1 MRLKNG
7 EVCLDWPL
15 ANHIL
20 TQGWFY
26 NDGSTHQ
33 AIDMRAL
40 VGTPVMAA
48 EDGTVEIVYHWN
60 GKRTQ
65 GDTNSYGNMVKIRH
79 ANWNGG
85 TVHTLYAH
93 LNSITVKQGQVVKT
107 GEIIGYSGNTGNS
120 FGAHLHFEVR
130 WKNKR
135 TNPLVWLDD
144 DFTKAT
150 DKVFTFRTGEH
161 SVDRS
166 VGEADKPAGSN
177 TQPADTAETELWGI
191 DVSSYQGNIN
201 WRKVAAAGVKFAMLR
216 VVSTNKNGIYVDPT
230 FEQNYKGAKE
240 NGIPVGVY
248 FFTYAQDEETQ
259 NKEMTMMFD
268 ALKGKTLEYPVALDI
283 EDKNTASIGKDKLT
297 TLVKRGLDIIDQKG
311 YNPMLYTYT
320 NYKASYL
327 DMGQLAAYDLWLADY
342 RSSYNG
348 KGKAQMWQYSSAGN
362 VAGINGKVDVNYC
375 YKKYVGESAAKPST
389 PAQPAAP
396 QKAIIFKPGRWN
408 VRKGPGTEYASVGVI
423 QSPDSKTG
431 KVVTIG
437 YDAIVNGWFK
447 TVYGYIGPGAVASHT

>member
-107 GEIIGYSGNTGNS
+107 GEVIGYSGNTGNS

-135 TNPLVWLDD
+135 TNPLVWLDN
-144 DFTKAT
+144 DFTKAS

-166 VGEADKPAGSN
+166 VGESEKPASAN
-177 TQPADTAETELWGI
+177 VRPADTVETELWGI
-191 DVSSYQGNIN
+191 DVSKYQGNIN

-216 VVSTNKNGIYVDPT
+216 VVSTNKEGLYVDPT

-248 FFTYAQDEETQ
+248 LFTYAQNEAEQNEELRL
-259 NKEMTMMFD
+259 MFET
-268 ALKGKTLEYPVALDI
+268 LKGKTLEYPVALDV
-283 EDKNTASIGKDKLT
+283 EDVNTASIGKDKLT
-297 TLVKRGLDIIDQKG
+297 ALTKRGLDIIAQTG
-311 YNPMLYTYT
+311 YKPILYTGT
-320 NYKASYL
+320 NYKANYL
-327 DMGQLAAYDLWLADY
+327 DMTKLANYDLWLADC
-342 RSSYNG
+342 RTSYNG
-348 KGKAQMWQYSSAGN
+348 KGKSQMWQYSQEN
-362 VAGINGKVDVNYC
+362 IAGINGKCDVDYC
-375 YKKYVGESAAKPST
+375 YKKYYEGTTAKPAVT
-389 PAQPAAP
+389 EQP
-396 QKAIIFKPGRWN
+396 KSKIIVFKPGRWN
-408 VRKGPGTEYASVGVI
+408 VRKGPGMEYASVGLI
-423 QSPDSKTG
+423 QSPDANSG

-437 YDAIVNGWFK
+437 YEEIVGGWFK
-447 TVYGYIGPGAVASHT
+447 TVYGYVGPSAVASHT

>member
-107 GEIIGYSGNTGNS
+107 GEVIGYSGNTGNS

-135 TNPLVWLDD
+135 TNPLVWLDN
-144 DFTKAT
+144 DFTT
-150 DKVFTFRTGEH
+150 TSDKVFTFRTGEH

-166 VGEADKPAGSN
+166 VGESEKPVSAN
-177 TQPADTAETELWGI
+177 VQPADTVETELWGI
-191 DVSSYQGNIN
+191 DVSKYQGNIN

-216 VVSTNKNGIYVDPT
+216 VVSTNKEGLYVDPT

-248 FFTYAQDEETQ
+248 LFTYAQNEAEQDEELRL
-259 NKEMTMMFD
+259 MFET
-268 ALKGKTLEYPVALDI
+268 LKGKKLEYPVALDV
-283 EDKNTASIGKDKLT
+283 EDVNTASIGKDKLT
-297 TLVKRGLDIIDQKG
+297 ALTKRGLDIIAQTG
-311 YNPMLYTYT
+311 YKPILYTGT
-320 NYKASYL
+320 NYKANYL
-327 DMGQLAAYDLWLADY
+327 DMTKLASYDLWLADC
-342 RSSYNG
+342 RTSYNG
-348 KGKAQMWQYSSAGN
+348 KGKSQMWQYSQEN
-362 VAGINGKVDVNYC
+362 IAGINGKCVVDYC
-375 YKKYVGESAAKPST
+375 YKKYYEGTTAKPAVT
-389 PAQPAAP
+389 EQP
-396 QKAIIFKPGRWN
+396 KSKIIVFKPGRWN
-408 VRKGPGTEYASVGVI
+408 VRKGPGMEYASVGLI
-423 QSPDSKTG
+423 QSPDANSG

-437 YDAIVNGWFK
+437 YEEIVGGWFK
-447 TVYGYIGPGAVASHT
+447 TVYGYVGPSAVASHT

>member
-107 GEIIGYSGNTGNS
+107 GEVIGYSGNTGNS

-135 TNPLVWLDD
+135 TNPLVWLDN
-144 DFTKAT
+144 DFTTAS

-166 VGEADKPAGSN
+166 VGESDKPASAN
-177 TQPADTAETELWGI
+177 VQPADTVETELWGI
-191 DVSSYQGNIN
+191 DVSRYQGNIN

-216 VVSTNKNGIYVDPT
+216 IVSTNKEGLYVDPT

-248 FFTYAQDEETQ
+248 LFTYAQNEAEQDEELRL
-259 NKEMTMMFD
+259 MFET
-268 ALKGKTLEYPVALDI
+268 LKGKTLEYPVALDV
-283 EDKNTASIGKDKLT
+283 EDVNTASIGKDKLT
-297 TLVKRGLDIIDQKG
+297 ALTKRGLDIIAQTG
-311 YNPMLYTYT
+311 YKPILYTGT
-320 NYKASYL
+320 NYKANYL
-327 DMGQLAAYDLWLADY
+327 DMTKLASYDLWLSDC
-342 RSSYNG
+342 RTNYNG
-348 KGKAQMWQYSSAGN
+348 KGKSQIWQYSQEN
-362 VAGINGKVDVNYC
+362 IAGINGKCDVDYC
-375 YKKYVGESAAKPST
+375 YKKYYEGTTAKP
-389 PAQPAAP
+389 AVAEQP
-396 QKAIIFKPGRWN
+396 KSKIIVFKPGRWN
-408 VRKGPGTEYASVGVI
+408 VRKGPGMEYASVGLI
-423 QSPDSKTG
+423 QSPDANSG

-437 YDAIVNGWFK
+437 YEEIVGGWFK
-447 TVYGYIGPGAVASHT
+447 TVYGYVGPSAVASHT

>member
-65 GDTNSYGNMVKIRH
+65 GDTNSYGTMVKIRH

-107 GEIIGYSGNTGNS
+107 GEVIGYSGNTGNS

-135 TNPLVWLDD
+135 TNPLVWLDN
-144 DFTKAT
+144 DFTTAS

-166 VGEADKPAGSN
+166 VGESEKPASAN
-177 TQPADTAETELWGI
+177 VQPADTVETELWGI
-191 DVSSYQGNIN
+191 DVSRYQGNIN

-216 VVSTNKNGIYVDPT
+216 IVSTNKEGLYVDPT

-248 FFTYAQDEETQ
+248 LFTYAQNEAEQDEELRL
-259 NKEMTMMFD
+259 MFET
-268 ALKGKTLEYPVALDI
+268 LKGKTLEYPVALDV
-283 EDKNTASIGKDKLT
+283 EDVNTASIGKDKLT
-297 TLVKRGLDIIDQKG
+297 ALTKRGLDIIAQTG
-311 YNPMLYTYT
+311 YKPILYTGT
-320 NYKASYL
+320 NYKANYL
-327 DMGQLAAYDLWLADY
+327 DMTKLASYDLWLSDC
-342 RSSYNG
+342 RTNYNG
-348 KGKAQMWQYSSAGN
+348 KGKSQIWQYSQEN
-362 VAGINGKVDVNYC
+362 IAGINGKCDVDYC
-375 YKKYVGESAAKPST
+375 YKKYYEGAAAKP
-389 PAQPAAP
+389 AVAEQP
-396 QKAIIFKPGRWN
+396 KSKIIVFKPGRWN
-408 VRKGPGTEYASVGVI
+408 VRKGPGMEYASVGLI
-423 QSPDSKTG
+423 QSPDANSG

-437 YDAIVNGWFK
+437 YEEIVGGWFK
-447 TVYGYIGPGAVASHT
+447 TVYGYVGPSAVASHT

>member
-107 GEIIGYSGNTGNS
+107 GEVIGYSGNTGNS

-135 TNPLVWLDD
+135 TNPLVWLDN
-144 DFTKAT
+144 DFTTAS

-166 VGEADKPAGSN
+166 VGESDKPASAN
-177 TQPADTAETELWGI
+177 VQPADTVETELWGI
-191 DVSSYQGNIN
+191 DVSRYQGNIN

-216 VVSTNKNGIYVDPT
+216 IVSTNKEGLYVDPT

-240 NGIPVGVY
+240 NCIPVGVY
-248 FFTYAQDEETQ
+248 LFTYAQNEAEQDEELRL
-259 NKEMTMMFD
+259 MFET
-268 ALKGKTLEYPVALDI
+268 LKGKTLEYPVALDV
-283 EDKNTASIGKDKLT
+283 EDVNTASIGKDKLT
-297 TLVKRGLDIIDQKG
+297 ALTKRGLDIIAQTG
-311 YNPMLYTYT
+311 YKPILYTGT
-320 NYKASYL
+320 NYKANYL
-327 DMGQLAAYDLWLADY
+327 DMTKLASYDLWLADC
-342 RSSYNG
+342 RTSYNG
-348 KGKAQMWQYSSAGN
+348 KGKSQMWQYSQEN
-362 VAGINGKVDVNYC
+362 IAGINGKCDVDYC
-375 YKKYVGESAAKPST
+375 YKKYYEGAATKPAVT
-389 PAQPAAP
+389 EQP
-396 QKAIIFKPGRWN
+396 KSKIIVFKPGRWN
-408 VRKGPGTEYASVGVI
+408 VRKGPGMEYASVGLI
-423 QSPDSKTG
+423 QSPDANSG

-437 YDAIVNGWFK
+437 YEEIVGGWFK
-447 TVYGYIGPGAVASHT
+447 TVYGYVGPSAVASHT

>member
-107 GEIIGYSGNTGNS
+107 GEVIGYSGNTGNS

-135 TNPLVWLDD
+135 TNPLVWLDN
-144 DFTKAT
+144 DFTTAN

-166 VGEADKPAGSN
+166 VGESEKPASAN
-177 TQPADTAETELWGI
+177 VQPADTVETELWGI
-191 DVSSYQGNIN
+191 DVSKYQGNIN

-216 VVSTNKNGIYVDPT
+216 VVSTNKEGLYVDPT

-248 FFTYAQDEETQ
+248 LFTYAQNEAEQNEELRL
-259 NKEMTMMFD
+259 MFET
-268 ALKGKTLEYPVALDI
+268 LKGKTLEYPVALDV
-283 EDKNTASIGKDKLT
+283 EDVNTASIGKDKLT
-297 TLVKRGLDIIDQKG
+297 ALTKRGLDIIAQTG
-311 YNPMLYTYT
+311 YKPILYTGT
-320 NYKASYL
+320 NYKANYL
-327 DMGQLAAYDLWLADY
+327 DMTKLASYDLWLADC
-342 RSSYNG
+342 RTSYNG
-348 KGKAQMWQYSSAGN
+348 KGKSQMWQYSQEN
-362 VAGINGKVDVNYC
+362 IAGINGKCDVDYC
-375 YKKYVGESAAKPST
+375 YKKYYEGTTAKPAVT
-389 PAQPAAP
+389 EQP
-396 QKAIIFKPGRWN
+396 KSKIIVFKPGRWN
-408 VRKGPGTEYASVGVI
+408 VRKGPGMEYASVGLI
-423 QSPDSKTG
+423 QSPDANSG

-437 YDAIVNGWFK
+437 YEEIVGGWFK
-447 TVYGYIGPGAVASHT
+447 TVYGYVGPSAVASHT

>member
-107 GEIIGYSGNTGNS
+107 GEVIGYSGNTGNS

-135 TNPLVWLDD
+135 TNPLVWLDN
-144 DFTKAT
+144 DFTTAS

-166 VGEADKPAGSN
+166 VGESEKPASAN
-177 TQPADTAETELWGI
+177 VQPADTVETELWGI
-191 DVSSYQGNIN
+191 DVSKYQGNIN

-216 VVSTNKNGIYVDPT
+216 VVSTNKEGLYVDPT

-248 FFTYAQDEETQ
+248 LFTYAQNEAEQNEELRL
-259 NKEMTMMFD
+259 MFET
-268 ALKGKTLEYPVALDI
+268 LKGKTLEYPVALDV
-283 EDKNTASIGKDKLT
+283 EDVNTASIGKDKLT
-297 TLVKRGLDIIDQKG
+297 ALTKRGLDIIAQTG
-311 YNPMLYTYT
+311 YKPILYTGT
-320 NYKASYL
+320 NYKANYL
-327 DMGQLAAYDLWLADY
+327 DMTKLASYDLWLADC
-342 RSSYNG
+342 RTSYNG
-348 KGKAQMWQYSSAGN
+348 KGKSQMWQYSQEN
-362 VAGINGKVDVNYC
+362 IAGINGKCDVDYC
-375 YKKYVGESAAKPST
+375 YKKYYEGTTAKPAVTEQLKS
-389 PAQPAAP
+389 
-396 QKAIIFKPGRWN
+396 KIIVFKPGRWN
-408 VRKGPGTEYASVGVI
+408 VRKGPGMEYASVGLI
-423 QSPDSKTG
+423 QSPDANSG

-437 YDAIVNGWFK
+437 YEEIVGGWFK
-447 TVYGYIGPGAVASHT
+447 TVYGYVGPSAVASHT

>member
-107 GEIIGYSGNTGNS
+107 GEVIGYSGNTGNS

-135 TNPLVWLDD
+135 TNPLVWLDN
-144 DFTKAT
+144 DFTTAS

-166 VGEADKPAGSN
+166 VGESEKPASAN
-177 TQPADTAETELWGI
+177 VQPADTVETELWGI
-191 DVSSYQGNIN
+191 DVSKYQGNIN

-216 VVSTNKNGIYVDPT
+216 VVSTNKEGLYVDQT

-248 FFTYAQDEETQ
+248 LFTYAQNESEQNEELHL
-259 NKEMTMMFD
+259 MFET
-268 ALKGKTLEYPVALDI
+268 LKGKTLEYPVALDV
-283 EDKNTASIGKDKLT
+283 EDVNTASIGKDKLT
-297 TLVKRGLDIIDQKG
+297 ALTKRGLDIIAQTG
-311 YNPMLYTYT
+311 YKPILYTGT
-320 NYKASYL
+320 NYKANYL
-327 DMGQLAAYDLWLADY
+327 DMTKLASYDLWLADC
-342 RSSYNG
+342 RTSYNG
-348 KGKAQMWQYSSAGN
+348 KGKSQMWQYSQEN
-362 VAGINGKVDVNYC
+362 IAGINGKCDVDYC
-375 YKKYVGESAAKPST
+375 YKKYYEGTTAKPAVT
-389 PAQPAAP
+389 EQP
-396 QKAIIFKPGRWN
+396 KSKIIVFKPGRWN
-408 VRKGPGTEYASVGVI
+408 VRKGPGMEYASVGLI
-423 QSPDSKTG
+423 QSPDANSG
-431 KVVTIG
+431 KIVTIG
-437 YDAIVNGWFK
+437 YEEIVGGWFK
-447 TVYGYIGPGAVASHT
+447 TVYGYVGPGAVASHT

>member
-7 EVCLDWPL
+7 EVCLGWPL
-15 ANHIL
+15 SQHIL
-20 TQGWFY
+20 TQGWYY
-26 NDGSTHQ
+26 NDGSLHQ
-33 AIDMRAL
+33 AIDMRAI

-85 TVHTLYAH
+85 TLHTLYAH
-93 LNSITVKQGQVVKT
+93 LNSINVKQGQVVKT
-107 GEIIGYSGNTGNS
+107 GEVIGYSGNTGNS

-135 TNPLVWLDD
+135 TNPLVWLDNN
-144 DFTKAT
+144 FTTAT

-161 SVDRS
+161 SVDKS
-166 VGEADKPAGSN
+166 VGESDKPASAN
-177 TQPADTAETELWGI
+177 KQPADSAAVELWGI
-191 DVSSYQGNIN
+191 DVSRYQGNIN

-216 VVSTNKNGIYVDPT
+216 AVSTNKNGIYIDPT
-230 FEQNYKGAKE
+230 FEQNYKGARE

-248 FFTYAQDEETQ
+248 FFTYAQDEATQ
-259 NKEMTMMFD
+259 NKEFEMLFK
-268 ALKGKTLEYPVALDI
+268 ALDGKTLQYPVALDI

-297 TLVKRGLDIIDQKG
+297 ALVKRGLDIIDQRG
-311 YNPMLYTYT
+311 YKPMLYTYT
-320 NYKASYL
+320 NYKAAYL
-327 DMGQLAAYDLWLADY
+327 DMTKLAAYDLWLADY
-342 RSSYNG
+342 RNG
-348 KGKAQMWQYSSAGN
+348 VNQKGKCQMWQYSSKGA
-362 VAGINGKVDVNYC
+362 VAGIAGDCDMNWC
-375 YKKYVGESAAKPST
+375 YKAYVGETAGVST
-389 PAQPAAP
+389 PKPA
-396 QKAIIFKPGRWN
+396 QKAIVFKAGRWN

-423 QSPDSKTG
+423 ASPDAKTG

-437 YDAIVNGWFK
+437 YSDIVNGWYK
-447 TVYGYIGPGAVASHT
+447 TLYGYVGPAAVASHT

>member
-107 GEIIGYSGNTGNS
+107 GEVIGYSGNTGNS

-135 TNPLVWLDD
+135 TNPLVWLDN
-144 DFTKAT
+144 DFITAS

-166 VGEADKPAGSN
+166 VGESEKPASAN
-177 TQPADTAETELWGI
+177 VQPADTVETELWGI
-191 DVSSYQGNIN
+191 DVSKYQGNIN

-216 VVSTNKNGIYVDPT
+216 VVSTNKEGLYVDPT

-248 FFTYAQDEETQ
+248 LFTYAQNEAEQDEELRL
-259 NKEMTMMFD
+259 MFET
-268 ALKGKTLEYPVALDI
+268 LKGKTLEYPVALDV
-283 EDKNTASIGKDKLT
+283 EDVNTASIGKDKLT
-297 TLVKRGLDIIDQKG
+297 ALTKRGLDIIAQTG
-311 YNPMLYTYT
+311 YKPILYTGT
-320 NYKASYL
+320 NYKANYL
-327 DMGQLAAYDLWLADY
+327 DMTKLANYDLWLADC
-342 RSSYNG
+342 RPSYNG
-348 KGKAQMWQYSSAGN
+348 KGKSQMWQYSQEN
-362 VAGINGKVDVNYC
+362 IAGINGKCDVDYC
-375 YKKYVGESAAKPST
+375 YKKYYEGTTAKPAVT
-389 PAQPAAP
+389 EQP
-396 QKAIIFKPGRWN
+396 KSKIIVFKPGRWN
-408 VRKGPGTEYASVGVI
+408 VRKGPGMEYASVGLI
-423 QSPDSKTG
+423 QSPDANSG

-437 YDAIVNGWFK
+437 YEEIVGGWFK
-447 TVYGYIGPGAVASHT
+447 TVYGYVGPSAVASHT

>member
-107 GEIIGYSGNTGNS
+107 GEVIGYSGNTGNS

-135 TNPLVWLDD
+135 TNPLVWLDN
-144 DFTKAT
+144 DFTTAN

-166 VGEADKPAGSN
+166 VGESEKPASAN
-177 TQPADTAETELWGI
+177 VQPADTVETELWGI
-191 DVSSYQGNIN
+191 DVSKYQGNIN

-216 VVSTNKNGIYVDPT
+216 VVSTNKEGLYVDPT

-248 FFTYAQDEETQ
+248 LFTYAQNEAEQNEELRL
-259 NKEMTMMFD
+259 MFET
-268 ALKGKTLEYPVALDI
+268 LKGKTLEYPVALDV
-283 EDKNTASIGKDKLT
+283 EDVNTASIGKDRLT
-297 TLVKRGLDIIDQKG
+297 ALTKRGLDIIAQTG
-311 YNPMLYTYT
+311 YKPILYTGT
-320 NYKASYL
+320 NYKANYL
-327 DMGQLAAYDLWLADY
+327 DMTKLASYDLWLADC
-342 RSSYNG
+342 RTSYNG
-348 KGKAQMWQYSSAGN
+348 KGKSQMWQYSQEN
-362 VAGINGKVDVNYC
+362 IAGINGKCDVDYC
-375 YKKYVGESAAKPST
+375 YKKYYEGTTAKPAVT
-389 PAQPAAP
+389 EQP
-396 QKAIIFKPGRWN
+396 KSKIIVFKPGRWN
-408 VRKGPGTEYASVGVI
+408 VRKGPGMEYASVGLI
-423 QSPDSKTG
+423 QSPDANSG

-437 YDAIVNGWFK
+437 YEEIVGGWFK
-447 TVYGYIGPGAVASHT
+447 TVYGYVGPSAVASHT

>member
-107 GEIIGYSGNTGNS
+107 GEVIGYSGNTGNS

-135 TNPLVWLDD
+135 TNPLVWLDN
-144 DFTKAT
+144 DFTTAS

-166 VGEADKPAGSN
+166 VGESEKPASAN
-177 TQPADTAETELWGI
+177 VQPADTVETELWGI
-191 DVSSYQGNIN
+191 DVSKYQGNIN

-216 VVSTNKNGIYVDPT
+216 VVSTNKEGLYVDPT

-248 FFTYAQDEETQ
+248 LFTYAQNEAEQNEELRL
-259 NKEMTMMFD
+259 MFET
-268 ALKGKTLEYPVALDI
+268 LKGKTLEYPVALDV
-283 EDKNTASIGKDKLT
+283 EDVNTASIGKDKLT
-297 TLVKRGLDIIDQKG
+297 TLTKRGLDIIAQTG
-311 YNPMLYTYT
+311 YKPILYTGT
-320 NYKASYL
+320 NYKANYL
-327 DMGQLAAYDLWLADY
+327 DMTKLASYDLWLADC
-342 RSSYNG
+342 RTSYNG
-348 KGKAQMWQYSSAGN
+348 KGKSQMWQYSQEN
-362 VAGINGKVDVNYC
+362 IAGINGKCDVDYC
-375 YKKYVGESAAKPST
+375 YKKYYEGTTAKPAVT
-389 PAQPAAP
+389 EQP
-396 QKAIIFKPGRWN
+396 KSKIIVFKPGRWN
-408 VRKGPGTEYASVGVI
+408 VRKGPGMEYASVGLI
-423 QSPDSKTG
+423 QSPDANSG

-437 YDAIVNGWFK
+437 YEEIVGGWFK
-447 TVYGYIGPGAVASHT
+447 TVYGYVGPSAVASHT

>member
-107 GEIIGYSGNTGNS
+107 GEVIGYSGNTGNS

-135 TNPLVWLDD
+135 TNPLVWLDN
-144 DFTKAT
+144 DFTTAS

-166 VGEADKPAGSN
+166 VGESEKPASAN
-177 TQPADTAETELWGI
+177 VQPADTVETELWGI
-191 DVSSYQGNIN
+191 DVSKYQGNIN

-216 VVSTNKNGIYVDPT
+216 VVSTNKEGLYVDPT

-248 FFTYAQDEETQ
+248 LFTYAQNEAEQNEELRL
-259 NKEMTMMFD
+259 MFET
-268 ALKGKTLEYPVALDI
+268 LKGKTLEYPVALDV
-283 EDKNTASIGKDKLT
+283 EDVNTASIGKDKLT
-297 TLVKRGLDIIDQKG
+297 ALTKRGLDIIAQTG
-311 YNPMLYTYT
+311 YKPILYTGT
-320 NYKASYL
+320 NYKANYL
-327 DMGQLAAYDLWLADY
+327 DMTKLASYDLWLADC
-342 RSSYNG
+342 RTSYNG
-348 KGKAQMWQYSSAGN
+348 KGKSQMWQYSQEN
-362 VAGINGKVDVNYC
+362 IAGINGKCDVNYC
-375 YKKYVGESAAKPST
+375 YKKYYEGTTAKPAVT
-389 PAQPAAP
+389 EQP
-396 QKAIIFKPGRWN
+396 KSKIIVFKPGRWN
-408 VRKGPGTEYASVGVI
+408 VRKGPGMEYASVGLI
-423 QSPDSKTG
+423 QSPDANSG

-437 YDAIVNGWFK
+437 YEEIVGGWFK
-447 TVYGYIGPGAVASHT
+447 TVYGYVGPSAVAIHT

>member
-107 GEIIGYSGNTGNS
+107 GEVIGYSGNTGNS

-135 TNPLVWLDD
+135 TNPLVWLDN
-144 DFTKAT
+144 DFTTAS

-166 VGEADKPAGSN
+166 VGESDKPASAN
-177 TQPADTAETELWGI
+177 VQPADTVETELWGI
-191 DVSSYQGNIN
+191 DVSRYQGNIN

-216 VVSTNKNGIYVDPT
+216 IVSTNKEGLYVDPT

-248 FFTYAQDEETQ
+248 LFTYAQNEAEQDEELRL
-259 NKEMTMMFD
+259 MFET
-268 ALKGKTLEYPVALDI
+268 LKGKTLEYPVALDV
-283 EDKNTASIGKDKLT
+283 EDVNTASIGKDKLT
-297 TLVKRGLDIIDQKG
+297 ALTKRGLDIIAQTG
-311 YNPMLYTYT
+311 YKPILYTGT
-320 NYKASYL
+320 NYKANYL
-327 DMGQLAAYDLWLADY
+327 DMTKLASYDLWLSDC
-342 RSSYNG
+342 RTNYNG
-348 KGKAQMWQYSSAGN
+348 KGKSQIWQYSQEN
-362 VAGINGKVDVNYC
+362 IAGINGKCDVDYC
-375 YKKYVGESAAKPST
+375 YKKYYEGTTAKP
-389 PAQPAAP
+389 AVAEQP
-396 QKAIIFKPGRWN
+396 KSKIIVFKPGRWN
-408 VRKGPGTEYASVGVI
+408 VRKGPGMEYASVGLI
-423 QSPDSKTG
+423 QSPDANSG
-431 KVVTIG
+431 KVVTIS
-437 YDAIVNGWFK
+437 YEEIVGGWFK
-447 TVYGYIGPGAVASHT
+447 TVYGYVGPSAVASHT

>member
-40 VGTPVMAA
+40 VGTPVMSA

-107 GEIIGYSGNTGNS
+107 GEVIGYSGNTGNS

-135 TNPLVWLDD
+135 TNPLVWLDN
-144 DFTKAT
+144 DFTTAS

-166 VGEADKPAGSN
+166 VGESEKPASAN
-177 TQPADTAETELWGI
+177 VQPADTVETELWGI
-191 DVSSYQGNIN
+191 DVSKYQGNIN

-216 VVSTNKNGIYVDPT
+216 VVSTNKEGLYVDPT

-248 FFTYAQDEETQ
+248 LFTYAQNEAEQNEELRL
-259 NKEMTMMFD
+259 MFET
-268 ALKGKTLEYPVALDI
+268 LKGKTLEYPVALDV
-283 EDKNTASIGKDKLT
+283 EDVNTASIGKDKLT
-297 TLVKRGLDIIDQKG
+297 ALTKRGLDIIAQTG
-311 YNPMLYTYT
+311 YKPILYTGT
-320 NYKASYL
+320 NYKANYL
-327 DMGQLAAYDLWLADY
+327 DMTKLASYDLWLADC
-342 RSSYNG
+342 RTSYNG
-348 KGKAQMWQYSSAGN
+348 KGKSQMWQYSQEN
-362 VAGINGKVDVNYC
+362 IAGINGKCDVDYC
-375 YKKYVGESAAKPST
+375 YKKYYEGTTAKPAVT
-389 PAQPAAP
+389 KQP
-396 QKAIIFKPGRWN
+396 KSKIIVFKPGRWN
-408 VRKGPGTEYASVGVI
+408 VRKGPGMEYASVGLI
-423 QSPDSKTG
+423 QSPDANSG

-437 YDAIVNGWFK
+437 YEEIVGGWFK
-447 TVYGYIGPGAVASHT
+447 TVYGYVGPSAVASHT

>member
-1 MRLKNG
+1 MPVPVLELMMALVLLIAKM
-7 EVCLDWPL
+7 
-15 ANHIL
+15 
-20 TQGWFY
+20 
-26 NDGSTHQ
+26 
-33 AIDMRAL
+33 IDMRAL

-107 GEIIGYSGNTGNS
+107 GEVIGYSGNTGNS

-135 TNPLVWLDD
+135 TNPLVWLDN
-144 DFTKAT
+144 DFTTAS

-166 VGEADKPAGSN
+166 VGESEKPASAN
-177 TQPADTAETELWGI
+177 VQPADTVETELWGI
-191 DVSSYQGNIN
+191 DVSRYQGNIN
-201 WRKVAAAGVKFAMLR
+201 WRKVSAAGVKFAMLR
-216 VVSTNKNGIYVDPT
+216 VVSTNKEGLYVDPT

-248 FFTYAQDEETQ
+248 LFTYAQNEAEQDEELRL
-259 NKEMTMMFD
+259 MFET
-268 ALKGKTLEYPVALDI
+268 LKGKTLEYPVALDV
-283 EDKNTASIGKDKLT
+283 EDVNTASIGKDKLT
-297 TLVKRGLDIIDQKG
+297 ALTKRGLDIIAQTG
-311 YNPMLYTYT
+311 YKPILYTGT
-320 NYKASYL
+320 NYKANYL
-327 DMGQLAAYDLWLADY
+327 DMTKLASYDLWLADC
-342 RSSYNG
+342 RTSYNG
-348 KGKAQMWQYSSAGN
+348 KGKSQMWQYSQEN
-362 VAGINGKVDVNYC
+362 IAGINGKCDVDYC
-375 YKKYVGESAAKPST
+375 YKKYYEGTTAKPAVT
-389 PAQPAAP
+389 EQP
-396 QKAIIFKPGRWN
+396 KSKIIVFKPGRWN
-408 VRKGPGTEYASVGVI
+408 VRKGPGMEYASVGLI
-423 QSPDSKTG
+423 QSPDANSG

-437 YDAIVNGWFK
+437 YEEIVGGWFK
-447 TVYGYIGPGAVASHT
+447 TVYGYVGPSAVASHT

>member
-107 GEIIGYSGNTGNS
+107 GEVIGYSGNTGNS

-135 TNPLVWLDD
+135 TNPLVWLDN
-144 DFTKAT
+144 DFTTAS

-166 VGEADKPAGSN
+166 VGESEKPASAN
-177 TQPADTAETELWGI
+177 VQPADTVETELWGI
-191 DVSSYQGNIN
+191 DVSRYQGNIN

-216 VVSTNKNGIYVDPT
+216 IVSTNKEGLYVDPT
-230 FEQNYKGAKE
+230 FEQNYRGAKE

-248 FFTYAQDEETQ
+248 LFTYAQNEAEQDEELRL
-259 NKEMTMMFD
+259 MFET
-268 ALKGKTLEYPVALDI
+268 LKGKTLEYPVALDV
-283 EDKNTASIGKDKLT
+283 EDVNTASIGKDKLT
-297 TLVKRGLDIIDQKG
+297 ALTKRGLDIIAQTG
-311 YNPMLYTYT
+311 YKPILYTGT
-320 NYKASYL
+320 NYKANYL
-327 DMGQLAAYDLWLADY
+327 DMTKLASYDLWLSDC
-342 RSSYNG
+342 RTNYNG
-348 KGKAQMWQYSSAGN
+348 KGKSQIWQYSQEN
-362 VAGINGKVDVNYC
+362 IAGINGKCDVDYC
-375 YKKYVGESAAKPST
+375 YKKYYEGTTAKPT
-389 PAQPAAP
+389 VAEQP
-396 QKAIIFKPGRWN
+396 KSKIIVFKPGRWN
-408 VRKGPGTEYASVGVI
+408 VRKGPGMEYASVGLI
-423 QSPDSKTG
+423 QSPDANSG

-437 YDAIVNGWFK
+437 YEEIVGGWFK
-447 TVYGYIGPGAVASHT
+447 TVYGYVGPSAVASHT

>member
-144 DFTKAT
+144 DFTTAS

-166 VGEADKPAGSN
+166 VGESEKPASAN
-177 TQPADTAETELWGI
+177 IQPADTVETELWGI
-191 DVSSYQGNIN
+191 DVSKYQGNIN

-216 VVSTNKNGIYVDPT
+216 VVSTNKEGLYVDPT

-248 FFTYAQDEETQ
+248 LFTYAQNEAEQDEELRL
-259 NKEMTMMFD
+259 MFET
-268 ALKGKTLEYPVALDI
+268 LKGKTLEYPVALDV
-283 EDKNTASIGKDKLT
+283 EDVNTASIGKDKLT
-297 TLVKRGLDIIDQKG
+297 ALTKRGLDIIAQTG
-311 YNPMLYTYT
+311 YKPILYTGT
-320 NYKASYL
+320 NYKANYL
-327 DMGQLAAYDLWLADY
+327 DMTKLASYDLWLADC
-342 RSSYNG
+342 RTSYNG
-348 KGKAQMWQYSSAGN
+348 KGKSQMWQYSQEN
-362 VAGINGKVDVNYC
+362 IAGINGKCDVDYC
-375 YKKYVGESAAKPST
+375 YKKYYEGTTAKPAVT
-389 PAQPAAP
+389 EQP
-396 QKAIIFKPGRWN
+396 KSKIIVFKPGRWN
-408 VRKGPGTEYASVGVI
+408 VRKGPGMEYASVGLI
-423 QSPDSKTG
+423 QSPDANSG

-437 YDAIVNGWFK
+437 YEEIVGGWFK
-447 TVYGYIGPGAVASHT
+447 TVYGYVGPSAVASHT

>member
-107 GEIIGYSGNTGNS
+107 GEVIGYSGNTGNS

-135 TNPLVWLDD
+135 TNPLVWLDN
-144 DFTKAT
+144 DFTTAN

-166 VGEADKPAGSN
+166 VGESEKPASAN
-177 TQPADTAETELWGI
+177 VQPADTVETELWGI
-191 DVSSYQGNIN
+191 DVSKYQGNIN

-216 VVSTNKNGIYVDPT
+216 VVSTNKEGLYVDPT

-248 FFTYAQDEETQ
+248 LFTYAQNEAEQNEELRL
-259 NKEMTMMFD
+259 MFET
-268 ALKGKTLEYPVALDI
+268 LKGKTLEYPVALDV
-283 EDKNTASIGKDKLT
+283 EDVNTASIGKDKLT
-297 TLVKRGLDIIDQKG
+297 ALTKRGLDIIAQTG
-311 YNPMLYTYT
+311 YKPILYTGT
-320 NYKASYL
+320 NYKANYL
-327 DMGQLAAYDLWLADY
+327 DMTKLASYDLWLADC
-342 RSSYNG
+342 RTSYNG
-348 KGKAQMWQYSSAGN
+348 KGKSQMWQYSQEN
-362 VAGINGKVDVNYC
+362 IAGINGKCDVDYC
-375 YKKYVGESAAKPST
+375 YKRYYEGTTDKPAVT
-389 PAQPAAP
+389 EQP
-396 QKAIIFKPGRWN
+396 KSKIIVFKPGRWN
-408 VRKGPGTEYASVGVI
+408 VRKGPGMEYASVGLI
-423 QSPDSKTG
+423 QSPDANSG

-437 YDAIVNGWFK
+437 YEEIVGGWFK
-447 TVYGYIGPGAVASHT
+447 TVYGYVGPSAVASHT

>member
-107 GEIIGYSGNTGNS
+107 GEVIGYSGNTGNS

-135 TNPLVWLDD
+135 TNPLVWLDN
-144 DFTKAT
+144 DFTT
-150 DKVFTFRTGEH
+150 VSDKVFTFRTGEH

-166 VGEADKPAGSN
+166 VGKSDKPASAN
-177 TQPADTAETELWGI
+177 VQPADTVETELWGI
-191 DVSSYQGNIN
+191 DVSRYQGNIN

-216 VVSTNKNGIYVDPT
+216 IVSTNKEGLYVDPT

-248 FFTYAQDEETQ
+248 LFTYAQNEAEQDEELRL
-259 NKEMTMMFD
+259 MFET
-268 ALKGKTLEYPVALDI
+268 LKGKTLEYPVALDV
-283 EDKNTASIGKDKLT
+283 EDVNTASIGKDKLT
-297 TLVKRGLDIIDQKG
+297 ALTKRGLDIIAQTG
-311 YNPMLYTYT
+311 YKPILYTGT
-320 NYKASYL
+320 NYKANYL
-327 DMGQLAAYDLWLADY
+327 DMTKLASYDLWLSDC
-342 RSSYNG
+342 RTNYNG
-348 KGKAQMWQYSSAGN
+348 KGKSQIWQYSQEN
-362 VAGINGKVDVNYC
+362 IAGINGKCDVYYC
-375 YKKYVGESAAKPST
+375 YKKYYEGTTAKPVAT
-389 PAQPAAP
+389 EQP
-396 QKAIIFKPGRWN
+396 KSKIIVFKPGRWN
-408 VRKGPGTEYASVGVI
+408 VRKGPGMEYTSVGLI
-423 QSPDSKTG
+423 QSPDANSG

-437 YDAIVNGWFK
+437 YEEIVGGWFK
-447 TVYGYIGPGAVASHT
+447 TVYGYVGPSAVASHT

>member
-107 GEIIGYSGNTGNS
+107 GEVIGYSGNTGNS

-135 TNPLVWLDD
+135 TNPLVWLDN
-144 DFTKAT
+144 DFTTAS

-166 VGEADKPAGSN
+166 VGESEKPASAN
-177 TQPADTAETELWGI
+177 VQPADTVETELWGI
-191 DVSSYQGNIN
+191 DVSKYQGNIN

-216 VVSTNKNGIYVDPT
+216 VVSTNKDGLYVDPT

-248 FFTYAQDEETQ
+248 LFTYAQNEAEQNEELRL
-259 NKEMTMMFD
+259 MFET
-268 ALKGKTLEYPVALDI
+268 LKGKTLEYPVALDV
-283 EDKNTASIGKDKLT
+283 EDVNTASIGKDKLT
-297 TLVKRGLDIIDQKG
+297 ALTKRGLDIIAQTG
-311 YNPMLYTYT
+311 YKPILYTGT
-320 NYKASYL
+320 NYKANYL
-327 DMGQLAAYDLWLADY
+327 DMTKLASYDLWLADC
-342 RSSYNG
+342 RTSYNG
-348 KGKAQMWQYSSAGN
+348 KGKSQMWQYSQEN
-362 VAGINGKVDVNYC
+362 IAGINGKCDVDYC
-375 YKKYVGESAAKPST
+375 YKKYYEGTTAKPAVT
-389 PAQPAAP
+389 EQP
-396 QKAIIFKPGRWN
+396 KSKIIVFKPGRWN
-408 VRKGPGTEYASVGVI
+408 VRKGPGMEYASVGLI
-423 QSPDSKTG
+423 QSPDANSG

-437 YDAIVNGWFK
+437 YEEIVGGWFK
-447 TVYGYIGPGAVASHT
+447 TVYGYVGPSAVASHT